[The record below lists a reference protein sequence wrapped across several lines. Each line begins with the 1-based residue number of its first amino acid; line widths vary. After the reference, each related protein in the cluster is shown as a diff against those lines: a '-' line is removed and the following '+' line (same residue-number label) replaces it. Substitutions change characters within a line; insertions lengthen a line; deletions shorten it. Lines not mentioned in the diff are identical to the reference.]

1 MPVPLLRFEWR
12 ARLLRGSEDT
22 LPGVSRPTGQVAS
35 SSTTWRNK
43 PCAMATVDIHS
54 SAAVRAAK
62 ARLKTLAK
70 QSQEPSVRSTR
81 LRCTLALA

>member
-54 SAAVRAAK
+54 SADDG
-62 ARLKTLAK
+62 ARLRHERNNEQARTVVIS
-70 QSQEPSVRSTR
+70 SQ
-81 LRCTLALA
+81 L